1 MKNTKSI
8 IFLLFFI
15 FLIVMINS
23 FFIIYLIQNNQTKN
37 AYIINEL
44 GQIRGGTQRYSKLK
58 LINKEL
64 DKIKF
69 VENYINSKYTD
80 IENIYKE
87 TIPTEAIDFFEKNL
101 LELKKNWEKLKKA
114 KNPKKI
120 YILSEN
126 NWEIADPLVIYTAK
140 AMENKTQ
147 KILFLI
153 ILISIIS
160 ILTTLIIVFIIYNA
174 ISKNLNIKTL
184 KNPLS
189 NLYNLYH
196 LNETLEILQNRYQ
209 RYGKKFAILKIN
221 LNKTNENKLKDI
233 AKILKENIRKSDK
246 IFHSKNKIIIL
257 LLEPNQIN
265 INKFSKRLSQMLSK
279 IIKNQKI
286 EIKIYNGEKIEDF
299 I

>member
-184 KNPLS
+184 KNPIS

>member
-44 GQIRGGTQRYSKLK
+44 GQIRGGTQKYSKLK

-184 KNPLS
+184 KNPIS